1 LTYYGYTYQVTL
13 WIPLPPGR
21 GARDVKVVFSP
32 RELHVAIGDENEGAA
47 AAAAGA
53 AVVLGGALKVS

>member
-1 LTYYGYTYQVTL
+1 MTYYGYTYQVTL

-47 AAAAGA
+47 VAAAGA